1 MDSKI
6 KDTLIQ
12 IFNGMS
18 AVLNIKNVIGDPIYI
33 GDTTII
39 PLVEISSGMGVGEF
53 KEKDAGGM
61 ATKATPVAVI
71 VVRDGMTKILNI
83 KNQDPITKVLEL
95 FPDLINKISG
105 KEIINKEV
113 KQKANDLDVEFY
125 NIDENGNKIK

>member
-18 AVLNIKNVIGDPIYI
+18 AVLNIKNVIGEPIYI

-53 KEKDAGGM
+53 KDKDAGGM

-113 KQKANDLDVEFY
+113 KQKAKDLDVEFY